1 MAVGVIHSGAGRIS
15 SAEVRLDEC
24 GHCFVI
30 EPKATLNRCPTSVCR
45 ITSRAIH
52 FVQQTTWC
60 KFACVLKS
68 PNGKPTQAL
77 NNLSKTSSSLC
88 WTERFD
94 ELLSAFFVATHQ
106 GERIIKTI
114 ATALLIAAFT
124 AQLAQAQPVT
134 SSIIDGKV
142 AVNVEGTVAMSG
154 LNLKSAGGYFVP
166 IPPGT
171 TDASATPFTFLLA
184 NNANNVSYA
193 AIPGVNVDITG
204 LLITDI
210 GYTRDNSI
218 ARTDMASSAYLS
230 APFGGVSFP
239 TGVVLPEPSSGI
251 LGATVCVCL
260 LGFRRRRSSMGFS
273 RGMKCV

>member
-1 MAVGVIHSGAGRIS
+1 M
-15 SAEVRLDEC
+15 
-24 GHCFVI
+24 
-30 EPKATLNRCPTSVCR
+30 
-45 ITSRAIH
+45 
-52 FVQQTTWC
+52 
-60 KFACVLKS
+60 
-68 PNGKPTQAL
+68 
-77 NNLSKTSSSLC
+77 SKTSSSLC

-124 AQLAQAQPVT
+124 AQLAQAQTVT

-142 AVNVEGTVAMSG
+142 AINFDGTVRIGG

-171 TDASATPFTFLLA
+171 TDAPAAPFTFLLA

-193 AIPGVNVDITG
+193 AIPGTPIEMTG
-204 LLITDI
+204 RLVTDV
-210 GYTRDNSI
+210 GYTQDNSL
-218 ARTDMASSAYLS
+218 ARIDMAGSAY
-230 APFGGVSFP
+230 AYPPFYPVTFP